1 MGALDKIKQID
12 EQQQTMEMLETLTST
27 VHAVEQQLV
36 KVTKTVADLT
46 GFVKVMDEQQDL
58 RLTRLTSQR
67 SAPGSTPP
75 DDGTKKT
82 LSEIVKTLASV
93 EQTLTTS
100 KNVTLPGGE
109 SVKQSDLS
117 AYTMMRRLS
126 TALEKATTA
135 SADLADA
142 VTKRGRIVI
151 DPDRLAEHAVR
162 VLDARLANTVDAR
175 IGDLESRVAVLGAAQ
190 AAEASRQAEEVVGRA
205 DEVVRAVNAAEHRV
219 DALATRVTWTTAGR
233 LALTLVPLT
242 AVLLVVGGLTMGAA
256 HALGFGPLLGWAWS
270 SFMAAQ
276 EWWAKGLIA
285 VGTLGGVAAFGGLV
299 WWLAKKIKDEFGRW

>member
-1 MGALDKIKQID
+1 MGALDKIKLID
-12 EQQQTMEMLETLTST
+12 EQQQIMETLETLIST

-75 DDGTKKT
+75 DDGTKKM

-117 AYTMMRRLS
+117 AYTMMRRIN
-126 TALEKATTA
+126 TTLEGTTSA

-142 VTKRGRIVI
+142 VNKRGRIVI

-162 VLDARLANTVDAR
+162 VLDARLANAVDAR
-175 IGDLESRVAVLGAAQ
+175 IGDFESRVAVLGAAQ
-190 AAEASRQAEEVVGRA
+190 AAEASRQAEEVVRRA
-205 DEVVRAVNAAEHRV
+205 DEVVRAVNAAERRV
-219 DALATRVTWTTAGR
+219 DALAARVTWTTAGR
-233 LALTLVPLT
+233 LTLSLVPLA
-242 AVLLVVGGLTMGAA
+242 AVLLVAGGLTMGVA
-256 HALGFGPLLGWAWS
+256 HTLGFGPLLGWAWA
-270 SFMAAQ
+270 SFAAA
-276 EWWAKGLIA
+276 EVWWVKGLIA
-285 VGTLGGVAAFGGLV
+285 VGTLGGTVAFGGVV
-299 WWLAKKIKDEFGRW
+299 WWLAKKIKHEFGLW